1 MIKPSERI
9 REILSNLFPQEKNF
23 EDSVFPINTDYSLPF
38 YEIDKKRIITY
49 QTDGKSPQEFV
60 GNNEMLRNFTF
71 DVIVAAK
78 DDKQAFAVSNM
89 IFNYLRKYKDDEY
102 VRIMPINDV
111 SPMGINS
118 KKYWLYVCSY
128 GIINDN

>member
-38 YEIDKKRIITY
+38 YEIDKKRIIIY
-49 QTDGKSPQEFV
+49 QTDGRVPQEFL
-60 GNNEMLRNFTF
+60 GNNELLRNFTF

-102 VRIMPINDV
+102 VRIMPLNDIT
-111 SPMGINS
+111 PMGINS
-118 KKYWLYVCSY
+118 KKHWLYVCSY
-128 GIINDN
+128 GIIKDN

>member
-38 YEIDKKRIITY
+38 YEIDKKRIIIY
-49 QTDGKSPQEFV
+49 QTDGRGPQEFV

-89 IFNYLRKYKDDEY
+89 IFNHLRKYKDNEY
-102 VRIMPINDV
+102 IRIMPINDV
-111 SPMGINS
+111 SPMGKNS
-118 KKYWLYVCSY
+118 KNYWLYVCSY
-128 GIINDN
+128 GIIKDN